1 MPQDTF
7 VCRFCLESRNT
18 KKNPLL
24 EPCECRGSIRYVHE
38 LCLLRWRRQ
47 DPARNAELCRLCM
60 TPYRILV
67 EYNLE
72 HIPDEFT
79 IALWLLRFPIGLCF
93 LVNYPLLLQLS
104 FTHKD
109 HIQLFFQAYQFL
121 FQLVYFVLFLREWRV
136 KNKVLYRKLWYHWSL
151 MIHILFHVACNGLL
165 VQGQYI
171 AIIPLNTVLGMY
183 WRRHRHILLQINS
196 Q

>member
-1 MPQDTF
+1 MPQDTY
-7 VCRFCLESRNT
+7 VCRFCLEPRNT

-60 TPYRILV
+60 SPYKLLELERP
-67 EYNLE
+67 E

-93 LVNYPLLLQLS
+93 LVNYPFLIQLS
-104 FTHKD
+104 FLNPS
-109 HIQLFFQAYQFL
+109 QFEVFFLAYQFFFQMVYMAL
-121 FQLVYFVLFLREWRV
+121 FYREWNVNNRQ
-136 KNKVLYRKLWYHWSL
+136 LYWKYYSNWSTTL
-151 MIHILFHVACNGLL
+151 HIVFHVACNGLL
-165 VQGQYI
+165 LQGQFL
-171 AIIPLNTVLGMY
+171 AIIPLNTALAMY
-183 WRRHRHILLQINS
+183 WYRHKNILVSINA